1 VRRGLIAG
9 LLLVALAGAGATLSA
24 RAATASSARTSLTT
38 VVYPDNPLIS
48 YTEYAHATISHSGAV
63 FDRPGVSNGN
73 AIASPGTRANF
84 RTDATRVSIVV
95 TYPYA
100 CGYTGCGRFAVE
112 QDGRLLPASVGSDT
126 LSGRGTFLLATQ
138 SRRAPHSYSVIWP
151 YATQVV
157 FDGLQIEGGDNH
169 LLAPA
174 PTRPARLYVA
184 YGDSITQGYFASG
197 TVHTYPDQVAR
208 KKHWSVVNMG
218 FGGETTV
225 PSDGTAVG
233 TLGGSIVTV
242 AIGVNDW
249 GTSKPLSAFVSDYNG
264 LLDAIR
270 ALQPQAPVYCL
281 TPIWT
286 TVEGVANSQGLFIQD
301 IRNAITTI
309 VQQRMATDPNVHLI
323 DGLALVPNQ
332 SRYFVDGVHPND
344 AGFALYAANLAAR
357 LPS

>member
-1 VRRGLIAG
+1 MFRGL
-9 LLLVALAGAGATLSA
+9 LVCSLLVALTGVGATLSSGT
-24 RAATASSARTSLTT
+24 ATASPARSSATT

-48 YTEYAHATISHSGAV
+48 YTEYAHAAISHAGAV
-63 FDRPGVSNGN
+63 FDRPGVNNGN
-73 AIASPGTRANF
+73 AVASPGTRANF

-95 TYPYA
+95 TYSYA
-100 CGYTGCGRFAVE
+100 CGYKGCGRFAVE

-126 LSGRGTFLLATQ
+126 TSGQGTYLLATQ
-138 SRRAPHSYSVIWP
+138 SRRTPHSYSVIWP
-151 YATQVV
+151 YGTQVV
-157 FDGLQIEGGDNH
+157 FNALQIDGGANH

-184 YGDSITQGYFASG
+184 YGDSITQGYVASG
-197 TVHTYPDQVAR
+197 TIHTYPDQVAR

-233 TLGGSIVTV
+233 ALRGSIVTV

-249 GTSKPLSAFVSDYNG
+249 GTSKPLNTFVSDYNG

-270 ALQPQAPVYCL
+270 ALQPLVPLYCL

-286 TVEGVANSQGLFIQD
+286 TVEGLANSQGLYVQD
-301 IRNAITTI
+301 IRSAIATI
-309 VQQRMATDPNVHLI
+309 VQQRMATDPNLHLI
-323 DGLALVPNQ
+323 GGLALVPNE

-344 AGFALYAANLAAR
+344 TGFALYAANLAAR